1 MGRVR
6 SAFIMRTGLSF
17 LVGCLACVVA
27 GQDFDPFTPGPYE
40 VNRKSYYPFF
50 NAELEYELTV
60 WVPDSKG
67 APLTTPLIY
76 MVGGLGG
83 LMPGI
88 GYDTIFKRVA
98 SHGFTILQPWV
109 LG

>member
-1 MGRVR
+1 MIR
-6 SAFIMRTGLSF
+6 SYYPF
-17 LVGCLACVVA
+17 LI
-27 GQDFDPFTPGPYE
+27 
-40 VNRKSYYPFF
+40 RSYYPFF

-88 GYDTIFKRVA
+88 GYDTIFKRCENLCRYW
-98 SHGFTILQPWV
+98 FR
-109 LG
+109 